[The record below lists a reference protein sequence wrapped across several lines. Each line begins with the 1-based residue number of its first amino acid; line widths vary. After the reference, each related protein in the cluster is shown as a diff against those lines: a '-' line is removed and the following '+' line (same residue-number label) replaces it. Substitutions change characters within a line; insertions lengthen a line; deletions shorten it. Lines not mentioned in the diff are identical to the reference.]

1 MRAQMTDAALAMDR
15 MYRRQRHIYDFTRK
29 FYLLGRDALIGE
41 LDARAG
47 GAALEIGCGTGRN
60 LILAARR
67 YPEARFYGVDISNE
81 MLATA
86 RAEILRARLE
96 SRISVAQADA
106 TAFDPK
112 ALFGV
117 EKFER
122 VYISYALSMIPPWR
136 EALACAAGVVA
147 EGGRLMVIDF
157 GDCRGLP
164 SVFREALNV
173 WLSWFGVH
181 PREKLEEDLFACA
194 RERGFKL
201 AFRPLYRGYAFLGVL
216 TSAGN

>member
-1 MRAQMTDAALAMDR
+1 MDR
-15 MYRRQRHIYDFTRK
+15 MYRRQRRIYNITRK
-29 FYLLGRDALIGE
+29 FYLLGRDALIRE
-41 LDARAG
+41 LDAPAG

-67 YPEARFYGVDISNE
+67 YPKASFYGLDVSNQ

-86 RAEILRARLE
+86 RCEILRAHLE
-96 SRISVAQADA
+96 SRIAVAQADA

-112 ALFGV
+112 ALFGI

-136 EALACAAGVVA
+136 EALARAADVVA
-147 EGGRLMVIDF
+147 DRGKLMVVDF
-157 GDCRGLP
+157 GDCCALP
-164 SVFREALNV
+164 GVFRAALSV

-181 PREKLEEDLFACA
+181 PRQKLREDLSTFA

-201 AFRPLYRGYAFLGVL
+201 TFRSLYRGYAFLGAL
-216 TSAGN
+216 TSAAS